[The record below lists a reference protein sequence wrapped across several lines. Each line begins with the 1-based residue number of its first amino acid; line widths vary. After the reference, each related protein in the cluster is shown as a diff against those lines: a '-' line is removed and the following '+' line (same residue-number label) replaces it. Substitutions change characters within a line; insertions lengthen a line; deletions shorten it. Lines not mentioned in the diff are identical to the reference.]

1 MPRSEPALT
10 WPTHPQHFH
19 VLCNVRIEA
28 QEAAA

>member
-10 WPTHPQHFH
+10 WPTHPQHSR
-19 VLCNVRIEA
+19 VLCNIRKED